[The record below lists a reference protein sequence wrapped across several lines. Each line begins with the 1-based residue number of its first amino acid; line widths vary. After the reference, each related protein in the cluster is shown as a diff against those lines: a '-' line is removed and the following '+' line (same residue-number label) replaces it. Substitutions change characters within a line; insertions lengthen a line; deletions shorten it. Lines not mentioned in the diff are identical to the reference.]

1 MLIQQEQKK
10 VYIQA
15 DRKKY
20 NYDKFNDSIGHI
32 QYLCQTQICQN
43 DVDLIIK
50 TIIAIFVL

>member
-32 QYLCQTQICQN
+32 QYLCQTQIC
-43 DVDLIIK
+43 
-50 TIIAIFVL
+50 